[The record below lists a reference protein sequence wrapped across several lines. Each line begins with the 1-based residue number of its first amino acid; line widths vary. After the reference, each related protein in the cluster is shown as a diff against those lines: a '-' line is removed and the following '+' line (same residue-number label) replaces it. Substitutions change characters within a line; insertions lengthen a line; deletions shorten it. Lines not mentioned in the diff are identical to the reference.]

1 MRSPIYFS
9 QKNATKRILENGTN
23 SDEVGNEK
31 KKLKPPSK
39 RKLLQQKHREQGKGL
54 FPKSTYCLDEN
65 PFFLI
70 LSNAYQISLYLTHN
84 FYPSPL
90 KSSETVVFLM
100 ISGEI
105 EVN

>member
-23 SDEVGNEK
+23 SDEVENEK
-31 KKLKPPSK
+31 KK
-39 RKLLQQKHREQGKGL
+39 QQKHREQGKGL

>member
-23 SDEVGNEK
+23 SDEVENEK

-65 PFFLI
+65 YFF
-70 LSNAYQISLYLTHN
+70 
-84 FYPSPL
+84 
-90 KSSETVVFLM
+90 
-100 ISGEI
+100 
-105 EVN
+105 